1 MYAFQSEST
10 LSSCLNVKKLLAQ
23 NRHDISNL
31 SDSNE
36 LVRKRALHF
45 LANLTRLTKWF
56 SVFVGTKWLW
66 VQIPLPSL
74 GSESI
79 SPALSLPCAFTIA
92 KSKYGP
98 SMY

>member
-10 LSSCLNVKKLLAQ
+10 LYSCLNVKKLLAR
-23 NRHDISNL
+23 NMHDISNL
-31 SDSNE
+31 SDINE

-56 SVFVGTKWLW
+56 SVLLGTKWLW
-66 VQIPLPSL
+66 VQILWPSL

-79 SPALSLPCAFTIA
+79 SPALPLPCALTIA

>member
-56 SVFVGTKWLW
+56 SVCVGTKWLW

-92 KSKYGP
+92 ESKYGP